1 MSKQIVDLAVEIA
14 DSRDIDLPF
23 KLLKIKG
30 IYSCLLSLCSDK
42 NVIFFCNFKIFY
54 KNLIQ
59 I

>member
-14 DSRDIDLPF
+14 DSRDIDLPY

-30 IYSCLLSLCSDK
+30 INSCLLTLFSAK
-42 NVIFFCNFKIFY
+42 NEIFFVNFKIFY

>member
-30 IYSCLLSLCSDK
+30 INSCFFPLCFDK
-42 NVIFFCNFKIFY
+42 KCNFFCKF
-54 KNLIQ
+54 
-59 I
+59 